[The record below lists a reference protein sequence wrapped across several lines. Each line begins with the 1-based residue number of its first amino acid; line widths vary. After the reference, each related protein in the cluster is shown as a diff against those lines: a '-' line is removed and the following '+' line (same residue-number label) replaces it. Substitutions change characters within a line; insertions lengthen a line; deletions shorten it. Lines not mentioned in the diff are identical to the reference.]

1 MPRTTLDDRDR
12 ELLSAPNFCHVS
24 TTREDGTI
32 HTVPV
37 WVDVDGENVVLNT
50 ETKRAWPK
58 NLRRTG
64 TTTLTVLNQENPYEY
79 LTVTGHLAEETEDG
93 ASEHADV
100 MTKKYIGQDRYPFHQ
115 DGDVRVI
122 LRIAP
127 DRVHRHSPG

>member
-24 TTREDGTI
+24 TTRKDGTI

-37 WVDVDGENVVLNT
+37 WIDVDGENVVLNT

-64 TTTLTVLNQENPYEY
+64 HTTLTVLNLENPYEY

>member
-32 HTVPV
+32 HTVPI
-37 WVDVDGENVVLNT
+37 WVDVEDGHVVLNT
-50 ETKRAWPK
+50 ETGRAWPN

-64 TTTLTVLNQENPYEY
+64 HATLTVLNMENPYEY
-79 LTVTGHLAEETEDG
+79 LTITGHLAEDTQDG
-93 ASEHADV
+93 ALEHIDA
-100 MTKKYIGQDRYPFHQ
+100 MAKKYIGQDSYPFHQ

-122 LRIAP
+122 FRIAP
-127 DRVHRHSPG
+127 DRVHRHAPG